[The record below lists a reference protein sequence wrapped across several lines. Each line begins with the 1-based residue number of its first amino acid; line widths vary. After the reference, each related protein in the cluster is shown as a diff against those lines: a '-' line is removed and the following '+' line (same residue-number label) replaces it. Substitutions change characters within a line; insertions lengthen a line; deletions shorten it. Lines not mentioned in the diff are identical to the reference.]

1 MSDSFKKREK
11 SYEAKYKMDQELAFK
26 VSARRNKLLGLW
38 LAKKFGLESGA
49 AENYAKD
56 VVIADLTE
64 PGDEDV
70 IRKVMHDIAE
80 KGLDVSEEAV
90 REKLEML
97 EGAAYNEIK
106 SEYPEALE
114 ADHEGTTG

>member
-1 MSDSFKKREK
+1 M
-11 SYEAKYKMDQELAFK
+11 
-26 VSARRNKLLGLW
+26 
-38 LAKKFGLESGA
+38 
-49 AENYAKD
+49 
-56 VVIADLTE
+56 TE

-70 IRKVMHDIAE
+70 IRKVMDDIAE
-80 KGLDVSEEAV
+80 NGLDVSEEAV

-114 ADHEGTTG
+114 ADHEGTSG